1 MCVGS
6 LHLCLLSL
14 EGSVAALE
22 LGLEVI
28 VNYLDMVLGTKLW
41 SSGKTLCTL
50 NPCSISPAH
59 I

>member
-1 MCVGS
+1 MCVGVS

-41 SSGKTLCTL
+41 SSGKVLSAL
-50 NPCSISPAH
+50 NH
-59 I
+59 